1 MSNHTLAAKLIW
13 FVAIGLVAWVFNL
26 YLQPEFAQQVADQLW
41 MCF

>member
-13 FVAIGLVAWVFNL
+13 FVATGLVAWVFSL